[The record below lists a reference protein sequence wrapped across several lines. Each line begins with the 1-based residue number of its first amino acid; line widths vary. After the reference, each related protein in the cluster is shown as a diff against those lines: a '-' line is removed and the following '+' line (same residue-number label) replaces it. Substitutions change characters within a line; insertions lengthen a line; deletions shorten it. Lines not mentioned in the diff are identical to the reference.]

1 MWETGSFRESR
12 TKPGPFLDLRQ
23 MDASDERNYKANKKV
38 IYVDGWG
45 GEGAGPGEGFLQLI
59 PPKCS
64 HQWSM

>member
-1 MWETGSFRESR
+1 
-12 TKPGPFLDLRQ
+12 